1 MSESPRPR
9 ALVTGASAGLGR
21 GYARAL
27 AAEHYDLVL
36 VARTEERLRELAAQL
51 STAHGISAEVVVADL
66 ATEAGIAA
74 VAEVIR
80 STRIDVL
87 IGNAGYG
94 LKEGLL
100 DSDPEALAA
109 QDRVLS
115 TAVRELA
122 LAAVPGMRARGRGGI
137 ITVSSLAAVTT
148 MGQYAASKAAA
159 LVFTEALAGE
169 LRDEPVTVTAVLPG
183 FVRTEFHDRLGARRP
198 GPGWMWLDIDEVV
211 DVSLRDAR
219 AGKVVSIPGIHYR
232 LAANAARLV
241 PRRLIRWG
249 SAGFAFD
256 RQRGEGGAR
265 GA

>member
-1 MSESPRPR
+1 M
-9 ALVTGASAGLGR
+9 
-21 GYARAL
+21 
-27 AAEHYDLVL
+27 
-36 VARTEERLRELAAQL
+36 
-51 STAHGISAEVVVADL
+51 
-66 ATEAGIAA
+66 
-74 VAEVIR
+74 
-80 STRIDVL
+80 
-87 IGNAGYG
+87 
-94 LKEGLL
+94 
-100 DSDPEALAA
+100 
-109 QDRVLS
+109 LS